1 MIIVKVK
8 DEVSLDRALK
18 ILKNK
23 TVKTGMIK
31 ELRSRQAFMK
41 PSVKRREEIK
51 KAIYI
56 QKLKD
61 EELKNE

>member
-1 MIIVKVK
+1 MLIVKVK
-8 DEVSLDRALK
+8 DNNSIDRALK

-31 ELRSRQAFMK
+31 QLRSRQEYVK
-41 PSVKRREEIK
+41 PSVRKRDQLK

-56 QKLKD
+56 QKLRD
-61 EELKNE
+61 EEMKNE

>member
-1 MIIVKVK
+1 MLIVKVK
-8 DEVSLDRALK
+8 DNNSIDRALK

-31 ELRSRQAFMK
+31 QLRARQEYVK
-41 PSVKRREEIK
+41 PSVRKRDQLK

-56 QKLKD
+56 QKLRD
-61 EELKNE
+61 EEMKNE